1 VTGGRLLVVALLAAV
16 YLLTLGSADP
26 LDLAFGLVLA
36 AALTVGLRGRLR
48 PPQGRSVPPLP
59 VRVAILP
66 LLAGAVLL
74 EVAKGTWDVGLL
86 VLGLRPLEGP
96 GIVLVPIG
104 ERSELGVAVTGLL
117 VGLSPGSML
126 LEVDERRRLML
137 FHVIDARDPDAVRA
151 QIDRLYQRWQRRVF
165 P

>member
-1 VTGGRLLVVALLAAV
+1 MTGGPLLAVGLLAAV

-26 LDLAFGLVLA
+26 LDLAFGLVLG
-36 AALTVGLRGRLR
+36 AALMVGLGGRLR
-48 PPQGRSVPPLP
+48 PPRGRDVPALA
-59 VRVAILP
+59 VRVAVFP
-66 LLAGAVLL
+66 LLVGAVLL
-74 EVAKGTWDVGLL
+74 EVARGTWDVGLR

-96 GIVLVPIG
+96 GIVPVPIG

-126 LEVDERRRLML
+126 LEVDERRRMML

-151 QIDRLYQRWQRRVF
+151 QIDRLYQRHQRRVF